1 MTLEE
6 GEGWVPVKGG
16 DVGRPR
22 VLIADDDEDVR
33 WTLSTL
39 MTKEGHEALEA
50 KDGEAAMAILRR
62 EKVDA
67 VLLDLR
73 MPGMDGM
80 DFLKQAQR
88 IDPHTPIIMVTAFG
102 SIESAVEAMKM
113 GAFDYVTKPFD
124 AEELRNIT
132 HRALRVRRK
141 HKERSPFPSGEMDR
155 RPWESMGGSLAVRE
169 VASEMELVAPT
180 DYTVIITGETG
191 SGKEVVAR
199 GIHGMS
205 PRADGAFVP
214 VDCGSVPPTLIESE
228 LFGHEKGSFTG
239 AVRLRP
245 GKFEVASGG
254 TLFLDEISNLPLDIQ
269 PKLLRALQEKTIVRV
284 GGNEP
289 IEVNIRVIA
298 ATNRSLSSMVEEKS
312 FRRDLYYRLNEF
324 SITVP
329 PLSERREDIVF
340 LAKKFLDQSARELGK
355 NIDGITEEGLELL
368 LSYEWPGNVRELRNV
383 VRKAALR
390 CDTRITAEDL
400 KISAGPGKPEPMQVH
415 LEGRVKGQTSLK
427 EVVRR
432 VIERVETQVIAKAL
446 ETANGN
452 KAEVARMLRVDYK
465 TIHSKV
471 KQYDIPV
478 QRAKDGRSVHERKRQ
493 T

>member
-1 MTLEE
+1 
-6 GEGWVPVKGG
+6 VKGG
-16 DVGRPR
+16 DVERLR
-22 VLIADDDEDVR
+22 VLIADDEEDMR
-33 WTLSTL
+33 WTLSAL
-39 MTKEGHEALEA
+39 MTKEGLEALEA
-50 KDGEAAMAILRR
+50 KDGDDAMAILRR
-62 EKVDA
+62 ENVDA

-80 DFLKQAQR
+80 HFLKEAQR
-88 IDPHTPIIMVTAFG
+88 IDPHTPIIVVTGFG
-102 SIESAVEAMKM
+102 SIESAVEAMKV

-124 AEELRNIT
+124 AEELRSIT
-132 HRALRVRRK
+132 HRALGVRRK
-141 HKERSPFPSGEMDR
+141 HKERSPFPSGETDR
-155 RPWESMGGSLAVRE
+155 HLWESMGGSLAMRG
-169 VASEMELVAPT
+169 VASEMALVSPT

-191 SGKEVVAR
+191 TGKEVVAR
-199 GIHGMS
+199 GIHRMS
-205 PRADGAFVP
+205 SRADGAFVP
-214 VDCGSVPPTLIESE
+214 VDCGSVPRTLIESE

-245 GKFEVASGG
+245 GKFEVASRG

-289 IEVNIRVIA
+289 IEVDIRVIA
-298 ATNRSLSSMVEEKS
+298 ATNRSLPSMVEEQS

-340 LAKKFLDQSARELGK
+340 LGKEFLDESARELGK

-383 VRKAALR
+383 LRKAALR

-400 KISAGPGKPEPMQVH
+400 NVSAGPRKPQPTQVQ
-415 LEGRVKGQTSLK
+415 LGARVNGETSLK
-427 EVVRR
+427 EVVHR
-432 VIERVETQVIAKAL
+432 ITERVERQVIAKAM
-446 ETANGN
+446 ETAHGN
-452 KAEVARMLRVDYK
+452 KAEVARMLMVDYK

-471 KQYDIPV
+471 RQYDISV
-478 QRAKDGRSVHERKRQ
+478 HRAKNERSVREQESQ

>member
-1 MTLEE
+1 M
-6 GEGWVPVKGG
+6 KGG

-22 VLIADDDEDVR
+22 ILIADDEEDMR

-39 MTKEGHEALEA
+39 MTKEGHEALEV
-50 KDGEAAMAILRR
+50 KNGQAAMAILRR
-62 EKVDA
+62 EKADA

-88 IDPHTPIIMVTAFG
+88 VDPDIPIIIVTAFG

-124 AEELRNIT
+124 AEELRSII
-132 HRALRVRRK
+132 HKALRVRRK
-141 HKERSPFPSGEMDR
+141 HRERPSFPSGEVDR
-155 RPWESMGGSLAVRE
+155 RPWESMGGSLAMRE

-191 SGKEVVAR
+191 TGKEVVAR
-199 GIHGMS
+199 GIHAMS

-214 VDCGSVPPTLIESE
+214 VDCGSIPPTLIESE

-254 TLFLDEISNLPLDIQ
+254 TLFLDEISNLPLDVQ
-269 PKLLRALQEKTIVRV
+269 PKLLRALQEKRVVRV
-284 GGNEP
+284 GGNEL
-289 IEVNIRVIA
+289 IELDIRVIA
-298 ATNRSLSSMVEEKS
+298 ATNRSLASMVEEKS

-324 SITVP
+324 SITDP
-329 PLSERREDIVF
+329 PLRERREDIVF
-340 LAKKFLDQSARELGK
+340 LGKKFLDQSARELGK
-355 NIDGITEEGLELL
+355 DIAGITEEGLQLL

-383 VRKAALR
+383 LRMAALR
-390 CDTRITAEDL
+390 CDTRITAADL
-400 KISAGPGKPEPMQVH
+400 NISAGPGKPQAVQVH
-415 LEGRVKGQTSLK
+415 LGGRVNGETSLK
-427 EVVRR
+427 EVVQRLT
-432 VIERVETQVIAKAL
+432 ERVERQVIAKAL
-446 ETANGN
+446 EAADGN
-452 KAEVARMLRVDYK
+452 KAEVARMLKVDYK

-471 KQYDIPV
+471 KQYHISV
-478 QRAKDGRSVHERKRQ
+478 QRPKNGRSVHEGKGRA
-493 T
+493 